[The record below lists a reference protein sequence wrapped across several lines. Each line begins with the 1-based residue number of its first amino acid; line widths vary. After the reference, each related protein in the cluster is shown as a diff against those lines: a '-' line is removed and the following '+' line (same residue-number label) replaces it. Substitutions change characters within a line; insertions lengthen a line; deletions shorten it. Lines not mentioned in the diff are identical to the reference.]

1 MASLSGMQLVFHGGK
16 CCGIKTVY
24 CMGTDPAVSQPSL
37 EKMARRN
44 NRDQTYG
51 DVSSDMRFFTDSA
64 PEESGK
70 DRLQRYIT
78 FMERNRPRNVLE
90 VVLCE
95 SSDHEWQDQS
105 AWVPTLQELGFK
117 MVNRHSNSNSG
128 NFIQIWHLNVGETA
142 DTTVSPSEDD
152 DDDDC

>member
-24 CMGTDPAVSQPSL
+24 CMGTSPAETQPSL
-37 EKMARRN
+37 GKLARRN
-44 NRDQTYG
+44 NHDQSYHE
-51 DVSSDMRFFTDSA
+51 VSSGIRFFSDAA

-70 DRLQRYIT
+70 ARLKRYIE
-78 FMERNRPRNVLE
+78 FMEKNRPRNVLE

-95 SSDHEWQDQS
+95 SSRYEWQDQS
-105 AWVPTLQELGFK
+105 AWVPTLEELGFK

-128 NFIQIWHLNVGETA
+128 NHIQIWHLNIGETS
-142 DTTVSPSEDD
+142 DVSATEDD

>member
-24 CMGTDPAVSQPSL
+24 CMGTSPDEKHEAL
-37 EKMARRN
+37 EKLARRN

-51 DVSSDMRFFTDSA
+51 DVSSDMRFFTDDA

-70 DRLQRYIT
+70 DRLKRYIT

-95 SSDHEWQDQS
+95 FSRCEWQDQT
-105 AWVPTLQELGFK
+105 AWVPTLEELGFK
-117 MVNRHSNSNSG
+117 LVNRHSNSNSG

>member
-24 CMGTDPAVSQPSL
+24 CMGTDPAENQPPL
-37 EKMARRN
+37 EKLSKRN
-44 NRDQTYG
+44 NHDQSYHEVG
-51 DVSSDMRFFTDSA
+51 SGIRFFTDDA

-70 DRLQRYIT
+70 ARLKRYIE

-95 SSDHEWQDQS
+95 SSRYEWQDQT
-105 AWVPTLQELGFK
+105 AWVSTLEELGFK
-117 MVNRHSNSNSG
+117 LVNRHSNSNSG

-142 DTTVSPSEDD
+142 DTTVSLSEDD

>member
-24 CMGTDPAVSQPSL
+24 CMGTSPDEKHEAL
-37 EKMARRN
+37 EKLARRN
-44 NRDQTYG
+44 NSDQSYHEVG
-51 DVSSDMRFFTDSA
+51 SGIRFFSDAA

-70 DRLQRYIT
+70 ARLKRYIE
-78 FMERNRPRNVLE
+78 FMEKNRPRNVLE
-90 VVLCE
+90 IVLCE
-95 SSDHEWQDQS
+95 SSRYEWQDQT
-105 AWVPTLQELGFK
+105 AWVSTLEELGFK

-128 NFIQIWHLNVGETA
+128 NHIQIWHLNIGETS
-142 DTTVSPSEDD
+142 DVSATEDD

>member
-24 CMGTDPAVSQPSL
+24 CMGTSPVEKHESL
-37 EKMARRN
+37 VALSRRN
-44 NRDQTYG
+44 NSDQTYG
-51 DVSSDMRFFTDSA
+51 EVGSGMRFFTDSA

-95 SSDHEWQDQS
+95 SSSDWQNQT
-105 AWVPTLQELGFK
+105 AWVPTLEGLGFK
-117 MVNRHSNSNSG
+117 MVNRHSNANSG